1 MADRAGR
8 PQIVIFGEFYLDLVF
23 CRLVAEPAL
32 GTEVRA
38 AEYTEAPGGGVATTA
53 LALRR
58 LGSTVGVATRVGPDA
73 LSHPAWGQL
82 LAAGVSTAAVEVRSG
97 VRTARTAC
105 IAWNGDRMFVT
116 EDAVN
121 RDLEA
126 LLRRPA
132 VRRQCF
138 AARHVH
144 FACALRQPERIQPAI
159 KELRER
165 GISTSAD
172 IGWNPDTLSLEHL
185 RPVLPWL
192 DFLLPNAREAAALT
206 GEADASRAC
215 LRLAEAVRWP
225 VVKCGAEGSV
235 IAVAGQGGQMQLL
248 RVPAR
253 RTRVVDTTGAG
264 EAFNGGF
271 LHGYLRGWGWRD
283 CLRLGNL
290 CGARAVAAAGGAA
303 GLAKL
308 TRADGRGRAEQ
319 RVRKATA

>member
-1 MADRAGR
+1 MAGR
-8 PQIVIFGEFYLDLVF
+8 NGPEIIIFGEFFLDLVF
-23 CRLVAEPAL
+23 CGLVAAPAL

-38 AEYTEAPGGGVATTA
+38 AEYAEAPGGGVATTA

-58 LGSTVGVATRVGPDA
+58 LGTRVGLVTRVGPDA
-73 LSHPAWGQL
+73 PGHPAWRQL
-82 LAAGVSTAAVEVRSG
+82 IAAGVEAGGVEIRPG
-97 VRTARTAC
+97 ARTARSAC
-105 IAWNGDRMFVT
+105 IAWDGDRMFIT
-116 EDAVN
+116 EDVIN

-132 VRRQCF
+132 TRQRLF

-144 FACALRQPERIQPAI
+144 FACALRQPDRIRPVLE
-159 KELRER
+159 ELRGR
-165 GISTSAD
+165 GVSTSAD
-172 IGWNPDTLSLEHL
+172 VGWNPDTLSLEHL
-185 RPVLPWL
+185 RPLLPWL
-192 DFLLPNAREAAALT
+192 DMLLPNAREAEALT
-206 GEADASRAC
+206 GERDPARAC
-215 LRLAEAVRWP
+215 LRLATVVRWP

-235 IAVAGQGGQMQLL
+235 MAADRQGRPRLL
-248 RVPAR
+248 RAPAR

-271 LHGYLRGWGWRD
+271 LHGYARGWSWGE

-308 TRADGRGRAEQ
+308 TRADGRRPGGERA
-319 RVRKATA
+319 RKARA